1 MTFDEP
7 KMKLERPMESSNS
20 NTYHGFYI
28 HAKQSFEAHH
38 IELLSNYDAG

>member
-7 KMKLERPMESSNS
+7 KMKLERPMENSNS

-28 HAKQSFEAHH
+28 HAKKSFKAY
-38 IELLSNYDAG
+38 IIDLLSNYDAG